1 MRKLF
6 SRNSFL
12 AAFKSFWCGKKR
24 SVVLIRFYFPF
35 VKDQLDKARVEVVEM
50 KRKAEEKKAMLP
62 LLLEQGPQTR
72 SYQPNTSLDKVN
84 LFFLCFQ
91 LMLILFLQVLSEQ
104 EKQAEISKRAMAAMQ
119 QDPLMNELLQTM
131 QKQVKDRRTVRANK
145 RAQIQSGVNVFSD
158 KGSGVVAVKDLTAAF
173 VPKKK

>member
-1 MRKLF
+1 MF
-6 SRNSFL
+6 
-12 AAFKSFWCGKKR
+12 
-24 SVVLIRFYFPF
+24 F
-35 VKDQLDKARVEVVEM
+35 VKDELDKARVEVMEM

-72 SYQPNTSLDKVN
+72 LYQPNTSLDKVN
-84 LFFLCFQ
+84 LFLCFV
-91 LMLILFLQVLSEQ
+91 LFVFNSCFFIQVLSEQ

-131 QKQVKDRRTVRANK
+131 QKQVKERRTVRANK

-158 KGSGVVAVKDLTAAF
+158 KTSGVVAVKDLTAAF